1 MNQFKIYMEQAPGFV
16 QKDKQLLVC
25 LLLKSL
31 YGLHQA
37 PRDWNSMLHEF
48 LTSIGFK
55 RNEKD
60 YGLYMKTVGG
70 VNGIPIDVVFITLYV
85 DDMTIL
91 GEDEHVE
98 PVEKALMKKFDIT
111 SMGELKYLL
120 GIEIHYE
127 PEKYLFFSQ
136 KKFVNGIIEK
146 FGNKNMHAV
155 TTPQVTGDEPTGAK
169 DQNDLIKC
177 AYPYR
182 QLIGAL
188 QYVVSGTRLE
198 LAYTVR
204 TLAKYT
210 NCYTTQH
217 WSMAIRVLRY
227 LVGTINFGLTYNLKE
242 AMSYES
248 LQLDGWSDSDW
259 GTDKIDRKSIT
270 GYVTMLNGQTICAK
284 SLKQDIIASST
295 CEAELIAA
303 STGSRDIV
311 FMEQLLD
318 EMNLQHLPSTLHMD
332 NEGAATLCKHPS
344 SHKRS
349 KHYEI
354 RHLICR
360 QYVEE
365 RGMNIQVVKSNDNV
379 SDLFTKP
386 LPEAKFIKFREAIHI
401 KDFYKVQE
409 ELDDKMK

>member
-1 MNQFKIYMEQAPGFV
+1 
-16 QKDKQLLVC
+16 
-25 LLLKSL
+25 
-31 YGLHQA
+31 
-37 PRDWNSMLHEF
+37 
-48 LTSIGFK
+48 
-55 RNEKD
+55 
-60 YGLYMKTVGG
+60 
-70 VNGIPIDVVFITLYV
+70 
-85 DDMTIL
+85 
-91 GEDEHVE
+91 
-98 PVEKALMKKFDIT
+98 
-111 SMGELKYLL
+111 
-120 GIEIHYE
+120 
-127 PEKYLFFSQ
+127 
-136 KKFVNGIIEK
+136 
-146 FGNKNMHAV
+146 
-155 TTPQVTGDEPTGAK
+155 
-169 DQNDLIKC
+169 
-177 AYPYR
+177 
-182 QLIGAL
+182 
-188 QYVVSGTRLE
+188 
-198 LAYTVR
+198 
-204 TLAKYT
+204 
-210 NCYTTQH
+210 
-217 WSMAIRVLRY
+217 
-227 LVGTINFGLTYNLKE
+227 
-242 AMSYES
+242 MSYES